1 MGKRSEDNFS
11 IDEDES
17 ETFSEEEIIVKKNV
31 RPVRNTRKKI
41 KYTIDNNYSDNS
53 EYEDFEDILTER
65 DIDDFDQD
73 NLSDI
78 QPSKIKSGKKAVERK
93 PTAPKNLSKRN
104 VANTSI
110 ASTDIQ
116 KAIYDYMK
124 IQNRPY
130 SIQNVVDNLHNI
142 YSKKQVT
149 EEMERLAVEGK
160 FICKEYGKQKVYLVN
175 QSEYQELN
183 KEEMAELD
191 KEISNLEDINRQL
204 EIRLKSLK
212 QETRNLS
219 APIPLD
225 VLDDKISQMELKNS
239 ELLNEIGSKEKL
251 IGDNTQNISIDEL
264 QKLKSEYQSLQAR
277 WKKYKNACKQA
288 IDILC
293 ESMDQKVEIIEITSD
308 LLEEIGIELDP

>member
-17 ETFSEEEIIVKKNV
+17 ETFSEEEVIVKKKNV
-31 RPVRNTRKKI
+31 RPVRNVRKKI
-41 KYTIDNNYSDNS
+41 KYTVDNNYSDNS
-53 EYEDFEDILTER
+53 EYENFEDILTEK
-65 DIDDFDQD
+65 DTDDFDQD
-73 NLSDI
+73 NFLDI
-78 QPSKIKSGKKAVERK
+78 QPSKIKSGKRAVEKK

-149 EEMERLAVEGK
+149 EEMERLAGEGK
-160 FICKEYGKQKVYLVN
+160 FICKEYGKQKVYLVD
-175 QSEYQELN
+175 QSECQELN

-191 KEISNLEDINRQL
+191 KEIFNLEDINRQL

-225 VLDDKISQMELKNS
+225 VLDDKINQMELKNS
-239 ELLNEIGSKEKL
+239 EILNEIESKEKL
-251 IGDNTQNISIDEL
+251 IGDDVQKISIDDL
-264 QKLKSEYQSLQAR
+264 QKLKSEYRSLQAC

-293 ESMDQKVEIIEITSD
+293 ESMDQKASD